1 MNHWLIAPVILPAL
15 MAPFIVTAA
24 RHDIV
29 LQRVFSITSAVAL
42 LAIAIGLYGLAAD
55 GVPRPYAL
63 GNWPAPF
70 GIILVLDRL
79 SALMLL
85 LTAILAV
92 VVVIYAASGWDKRGR
107 HFHALGDHGASGND
121 VPR

>member
-29 LQRVFSITSAVAL
+29 LQRVFSIASAVAL

-70 GIILVLDRL
+70 GIILVLMMIFRPQGIFP
-79 SALMLL
+79 A
-85 LTAILAV
+85 
-92 VVVIYAASGWDKRGR
+92 RR
-107 HFHALGDHGASGND
+107 RQRELGE
-121 VPR
+121 

>member
-1 MNHWLIAPVILPAL
+1 MVLPAL
-15 MAPFIVTAA
+15 VAPFIVAAA
-24 RHDIV
+24 RFDIV
-29 LQRVFSITSAVAL
+29 LQRVFSIAATVLL
-42 LAIAIGLYGLAAD
+42 LAIAVGLYWLAAD

-85 LTAILAV
+85 LTAVLAV
-92 VVVIYAASGWDKRGR
+92 VVAIYAATAGT
-107 HFHALGDHGASGND
+107 GAAGISM
-121 VPR
+121 RCFSSS